1 MEMDVSII
9 IPSKNGIKTIE
20 RCLQA
25 IRSQRTKS
33 VYEIILVDSGSS
45 DETITIAEKYG
56 CKIIKILPQEF
67 SHGYSRNLGADNT
80 TGKILV
86 FLNQDAI
93 PQNDVWLEKL
103 VAQINDSNIA
113 TFSRQV
119 PYPDTHVI
127 EKVFLNRIYP
137 NFPRTINEESIKKRN
152 MEDSVI
158 FSTVA
163 AAIKKN
169 IFNQFRF
176 SEKIIMSEDQELAV
190 RLIRSGYNI
199 KYVSDSEV
207 MHSHSYSISD
217 VFKRY
222 FDSGRSLYSI
232 PNLQKFNT
240 SNMISEECSIFLE
253 SLQTSKRKPFDCIF
267 SLAYL
272 LSKSIG
278 FVLGTKA
285 KFMPQFIQNI
295 LSHTVELKRE

>member
-1 MEMDVSII
+1 MEMDVSIV

-67 SHGYSRNLGADNT
+67 SHGYSRNLGADNA
-80 TGKILV
+80 TGKILI

-93 PQNDVWLEKL
+93 PRNESWMDVL
-103 VAQINDSNIA
+103 VSSIDDTCVA

-119 PYPDTHVI
+119 SYQDTHVV
-127 EKVFLNRIYP
+127 ERVFLNRIYSDI
-137 NFPRTINEESIKKRN
+137 PRTITQESLKNRN
-152 MEDSVI
+152 MKNSVI
-158 FSTVA
+158 FSTVS
-163 AAIKKN
+163 AAINKE
-169 IFNQFRF
+169 IFTKFKF
-176 SEKIIMSEDQELAV
+176 SEKIIMSEDQEFAT
-190 RLIRSGYNI
+190 RLTREGYAI
-199 KYVSDSEV
+199 KYVPDSTV
-207 MHSHSYSISD
+207 THSHSYSISE

-232 PNLQKFNT
+232 PGLPTF
-240 SNMISEECSIFLE
+240 SMGDIISEECSILFESFQFSRTKPLE
-253 SLQTSKRKPFDCIF
+253 SIF
-267 SLAYL
+267 SIMYL

-278 FVLGTKA
+278 FALGTKA
-285 KFMPQFIQNI
+285 NFLPKPIQNI